1 MFSEPEIVQIIL
13 LLGILVVLL
22 GIAKHGV
29 GGDGYMEGRLREI
42 TESLD
47 KIEKSLDEIKKHLR
61 GY

>member
-1 MFSEPEIVQIIL
+1 MWSEPEIVQIIL
-13 LLGILVVLL
+13 LLGILVALL
-22 GIAKHGV
+22 GIAKD
-29 GGDGYMEGRLREI
+29 GDGRDRYIGGMLREI